1 MNLEDHIGDI
11 IRKARAMSGVAASA
25 AASAA
30 QISETQLSDLEE
42 TGETGAKINFSE
54 LGKIL
59 ALHPNK
65 LEAIA
70 NGWLPTQKDLSQWRE
85 IRVFS
90 SSGEG
95 LTVNCYL
102 VWDEVT
108 RDAALFD
115 TGLDAKPILD
125 CIAAE
130 QLQLR
135 RTGTTSRRCRKSARP
150 GRRPGCIPVRKT
162 RRWTSATRT
171 TRSFISVVCALRI
184 ARRRAMRRM
193 V

>member
-42 TGETGAKINFSE
+42 TGKTGAKINFSE

-70 NGWLPTQKDLSQWRE
+70 NGLSDR
-85 IRVFS
+85 
-90 SSGEG
+90 
-95 LTVNCYL
+95 YL
-102 VWDEVT
+102 ILD
-108 RDAALFD
+108 DAARN
-115 TGLDAKPILD
+115 PR
-125 CIAAE
+125 
-130 QLQLR
+130 LQF
-135 RTGTTSRRCRKSARP
+135 
-150 GRRPGCIPVRKT
+150 VR
-162 RRWTSATRT
+162 
-171 TRSFISVVCALRI
+171 
-184 ARRRAMRRM
+184 
-193 V
+193 